1 MKKPNKTNIKKLKGL
16 KDTKIDYSDI
26 PKTDSGFWE
35 DAHVIYSS
43 AKKPVSIRLD
53 EDVINWFK
61 SFGKGYQTKINE
73 VLKLYM
79 QSVKK
84 QQSS

>member
-1 MKKPNKTNIKKLKGL
+1 MKKPSKTNIKRLKNL
-16 KDTKIDYSDI
+16 KDNKIDYADI
-26 PKTDSGFWE
+26 PETNSEFWE
-35 DAHVIYSS
+35 DAKIIYSPI
-43 AKKPVSIRLD
+43 KKPVSIRLD

>member
-1 MKKPNKTNIKKLKGL
+1 MKKASKTNIKKLKNL
-16 KDTKIDYSDI
+16 REDKIDYSDI

-35 DAHVIYSS
+35 DAQVIYSPV
-43 AKKPVSIRLD
+43 KKPVSIRLD
-53 EDVINWFK
+53 EDVIDWFK
-61 SFGKGYQTKINE
+61 SFGRGYQTKINE

-84 QQSS
+84 RQSS

>member
-1 MKKPNKTNIKKLKGL
+1 MKKRSKTNIKKLKSL
-16 KDTKIDYSDI
+16 KDGKIDYSDI

-35 DAHVIYSS
+35 DAQIIYNPT
-43 AKKPVSIRLD
+43 KKPVSIRLD

>member
-1 MKKPNKTNIKKLKGL
+1 MKKRSKTNIKKLKSLEDG
-16 KDTKIDYSDI
+16 KIDYSDI
-26 PKTDSGFWE
+26 PKTDNGFWE
-35 DAHVIYSS
+35 DAQIIYSPT
-43 AKKPVSIRLD
+43 KKPVSIRLD
-53 EDVINWFK
+53 EDVVNWFK